1 MGNLL
6 FYCTWAYLFYPLNTV
21 KDEEADRV
29 WRRPC
34 TNIHRALKNWKGS
47 WRWSW
52 WGFTV
57 ILKILSLVDNQR
69 ILRIQIKKKKKKYCF
84 PVYLLDFKMA
94 KHKAKHKQQNNKTKT
109 TTKQKTPLKWFKKYL
124 SWKYNFTANHKS
136 SFYWNKY
143 FFKKRLYCCIIL
155 NFILTF

>member
-57 ILKILSLVDNQR
+57 ILKILSLVDNQS
-69 ILRIQIKKKKKKYCF
+69 ILRIQIKKKKKSIVFLYTFWTLKWQNI
-84 PVYLLDFKMA
+84 
-94 KHKAKHKQQNNKTKT
+94 KQNINNK
-109 TTKQKTPLKWFKKYL
+109 TTKQKQQQNKKHLLNDLKNICPENTIL
-124 SWKYNFTANHKS
+124 LPITNHL
-136 SFYWNKY
+136 FIEINI
-143 FFKKRLYCCIIL
+143 FFKKDCIVALFWIS
-155 NFILTF
+155 F